1 MKPHDENSALIHLAA
16 ALGISA
22 KSEGLKALAQNASLS
37 VCPAGTR
44 LFSTGDVCQN
54 FVVVLRGTAKVQLS
68 TRTGREMILF
78 RLQPGQ
84 SCALTTSCILTQSP
98 YYAEGLAETDL
109 EILTLPSQ
117 SFLKSVQTQPELFTK
132 ILNNYAERIGEL
144 TGVIDRLMTRD
155 LATELKSFLIAKADD
170 QNRVIL
176 SHQMIAD
183 ELASSREV
191 ISRKLKSFEKAGLIE
206 MSRGQVKLIKLK

>member
-22 KSEGLKALAQNASLS
+22 NSEGLKALAQNASLS
-37 VCPAGTR
+37 ACPAGTR

-144 TGVIDRLMTRD
+144 TSVIDRLMTRD

>member
-1 MKPHDENSALIHLAA
+1 MNPYDVNPALDHLASALS
-16 ALGISA
+16 ISPE
-22 KSEGLKALAQNASLS
+22 SVGLKELAQNASVS
-37 VCPAGTR
+37 SCPAGTR
-44 LFSTGDVCQN
+44 LFSTGDVCRN
-54 FVVVLRGTAKVQLS
+54 FVVVLKGTAKVQLS

-78 RLQPGQ
+78 RLEPGQ

-109 EILTLPSQ
+109 EFLTLPSQ
-117 SFLKSVQTQPELFTK
+117 WFLKSVQSQPELFIK

-144 TGVIDRLMTRD
+144 TAVIDRLMTRD
-155 LATELKSFLIAKADD
+155 LNAELKSFLVNKSDD
-170 QNRVIL
+170 QNRVVL

-191 ISRKLKSFEKAGLIE
+191 ISRKLKSYEKAGLIA
-206 MSRGQVKLIKLK
+206 MSRGLVKLTNLK